1 MGMISLKDLA
11 EAVGVSKAAVSYA
24 LSDNP
29 EKQAKVSVVTRR
41 RILEAAKRLNYQP
54 NIMGRGFSLCRSYNI
69 ALLLPLSCTVS
80 ISGHYLGMFHGVSS
94 GITASDY
101 NLSVFFGC
109 DEKFLSSVSGGR
121 VDAAAVIARNHNE
134 EDFRP
139 FSSLSC
145 PLVFLN
151 RRIPELCTA
160 GSCRRDYA
168 GWIGAVM
175 KKFMAKKV
183 KAVTLYI
190 RQERSGDWEI
200 RELFRKFCSESAITG
215 ICRLREEF
223 HPSQINPG
231 ESYIFCG
238 SSPAIRHFLAA
249 NDQLDYVMLA
259 STDTTKDVKLSAEK
273 LFYHDSEAI
282 GRACVK
288 LLLNMIEKPGFN
300 AEITI
305 PLRQHR
311 HNKTTNKQEPE
322 F

>member
-1 MGMISLKDLA
+1 MISLKDLA
-11 EAVGVSKAAVSYA
+11 ETVGVSKAAVSYA

-29 EKQAKVSVVTRR
+29 EKQAKVSAVTRR

-54 NIMGRGFSLCRSYNI
+54 NILGRGFSLCRSYNI

-121 VDAAAVIARNHNE
+121 VDAAAVIARNHDDD
-134 EDFRP
+134 DFQS
-139 FSSLSC
+139 FCNLAC

-151 RRIPELCTA
+151 RRTPELCRA
-160 GSCRRDYA
+160 GSCRSDYA
-168 GWIGAVM
+168 GWIEAVIRN
-175 KKFMAKKV
+175 FMAKKV
-183 KAVTLYI
+183 ASINLYI

-200 RELFRKFCSESAITG
+200 NELSRKFCSESGIKC
-215 ICRLREEF
+215 ICRMREEF
-223 HPSQINPG
+223 HPSQISPG
-231 ESYIFCG
+231 NGYIFCG
-238 SSPAIRHFLAA
+238 SSPAIRQFLAA
-249 NDQLDYVMLA
+249 NEQFDYVMLA
-259 STDTTKDVKLSAEK
+259 SADTTKDVKLPAEK

-288 LLLNMIEKPGFN
+288 LLLDMIEKPGFA

-305 PLRQHR
+305 PLKQHR
-311 HNKTTNKQEPE
+311 RNNSITKSEPE